1 MSRRFP
7 IMKPYK
13 GSVTIYN
20 RQKGEL
26 YMKKKKVLS
35 LLMTAILTMS
45 LAACGGKEP
54 DAGSSGQSAAGNPD
68 SSQAEG
74 SQESPGGPL
83 TPYDE
88 TVTLEVALM
97 INSDLNYQEG
107 DDITNN
113 PWIRGYKEKLNIKVI
128 PAFTAEWDDYF
139 TNINLAIVDKNLPD
153 VCMVQTTQLQQLI
166 EADMLYDL
174 SELYETYASDTIKS
188 YMAMEPESFES
199 GKSDG
204 KLYGIAQLGVGP
216 IAQINPVWIRKDWK
230 DALGLED
237 PKTMEDLI
245 AIEKAFQQEYGSTG
259 IAADQTLTTLKILAP
274 AWGAYPDIWIQ
285 EPGGQIGYGSIQPEM
300 KTALGEWAKWYQEGL
315 INNQFATTN
324 TEKLNEDAVNGKL
337 GIFPFKNWLG
347 WTAGT
352 DMISN
357 LGREAYLE
365 AYAVPPATSEKVL
378 YPLNCDNY
386 TYTVVSKN
394 CKNPEAALKCI
405 NFFAY
410 MENEAAEDGISQDE
424 ILSYFNVEHAAQ
436 IMRVQDP
443 DLDRSTFQATAAA
456 IAANDESM
464 LKTRKQQQAYADIVN
479 FTNDGSP
486 TAVGGYMLWGPEKSA
501 YSVADPIITAGD
513 VIKNKVW
520 AVTPDVIT
528 KAGSTLDDILTEGF
542 TKIIMG
548 EESLDYFDT
557 LVEDWRTAGG
567 DEATQAVND
576 MYGNQ

>member
-1 MSRRFP
+1 
-7 IMKPYK
+7 
-13 GSVTIYN
+13 
-20 RQKGEL
+20 
-26 YMKKKKVLS
+26 
-35 LLMTAILTMS
+35 
-45 LAACGGKEP
+45 
-54 DAGSSGQSAAGNPD
+54 
-68 SSQAEG
+68 
-74 SQESPGGPL
+74 
-83 TPYDE
+83 
-88 TVTLEVALM
+88 M

-113 PWIRGYKEKLNIKVI
+113 PWIRGYKEKLNIEVV

-188 YMAMEPESFES
+188 YMAMEPESFDS

-315 INNQFATTN
+315 INNQFATAN

-464 LKTRKQQQAYADIVN
+464 LETRKQQQAYADIVN

-520 AVTPDVIT
+520 AVTPDVIN